1 MVYLWGYQVDDALVT
16 ARVAHQL
23 ATGHG
28 YRFNPDGP
36 AVDAVTPLGWVFSLV
51 PFAAKSALGALG
63 AAKWLG
69 ALCWTLAAAW
79 LGHRVATMG
88 GRRPTWSFGLALVVQ
103 APIAAWAVS
112 GMETGVVTALATL
125 ALAESPWALVAA
137 GCAAAWRP
145 ELLPWAAT
153 LAAGSALARTR
164 RPQAALL
171 ALGVVVLPSVLVG
184 AVRLGVFGTVA
195 PLAVRAKPSDFGHGL
210 YYGLGALLHTGLPVL
225 VLAPWVWRRLPGH
238 HLSILGAFAV
248 HVVTV
253 ILVGGDWMALYRL
266 MVPVLPGLLL
276 VGAVLVEHA
285 APWASLLR
293 LVLACAVSGRLLL
306 AHGPRARMVGEERSS
321 VMRELGPGLAS
332 ARSVA
337 ALDVGWVGAITDAR
351 VVDLSGITDPTV
363 AVLPGGHTSKRIPDS
378 FLRTRGV
385 DHLVILLRPGAP
397 PKEPWPDAALRAKV
411 EVFALRQ
418 AREIGFSVVATAP
431 VGQSGQYV
439 VLRLKNGG

>member
-1 MVYLWGYQVDDALVT
+1 MPAL
-16 ARVAHQL
+16 
-23 ATGHG
+23 
-28 YRFNPDGP
+28 
-36 AVDAVTPLGWVFSLV
+36 
-51 PFAAKSALGALG
+51 
-63 AAKWLG
+63 
-69 ALCWTLAAAW
+69 
-79 LGHRVATMG
+79 
-88 GRRPTWSFGLALVVQ
+88 LALV
-103 APIAAWAVS
+103 AV
-112 GMETGVVTALATL
+112 ALP
-125 ALAESPWALVAA
+125 SALVAA
-137 GCAAAWRP
+137 
-145 ELLPWAAT
+145 
-153 LAAGSALARTR
+153 
-164 RPQAALL
+164 
-171 ALGVVVLPSVLVG
+171 
-184 AVRLGVFGTVA
+184 VRLGAFGELG
-195 PLAVRAKPSDFGHGL
+195 PLAVAAKPSDFGHGL

-238 HLSILGAFAV
+238 HLSILGAFVV
-248 HVVTV
+248 HVFAV

-293 LVLACAVSGRLLL
+293 LVLACAVSGRLML
-306 AHGPRARMVGEERSS
+306 AHGPRARMVGQERAQ
-321 VMRELGPGLAS
+321 VMRELGPALAS

-351 VVDLSGITDPTV
+351 VVDLAGITDPTV

-378 FLRTRGV
+378 FLRARGA
-385 DHLVILLRPGAP
+385 DHLVVLLRPGARP
-397 PKEPWPDAALRAKV
+397 NEPWPDAALRAKV